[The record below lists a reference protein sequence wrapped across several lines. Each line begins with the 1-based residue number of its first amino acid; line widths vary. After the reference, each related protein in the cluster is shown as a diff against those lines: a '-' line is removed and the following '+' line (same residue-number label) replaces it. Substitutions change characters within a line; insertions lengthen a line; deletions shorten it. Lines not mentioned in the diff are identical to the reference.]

1 MKVQGLGYPVTPYC
15 CNTSTFK
22 GASGSQP
29 PLLQPQQSP
38 SLTTVQTFAS
48 QTIDPDSPEVEF
60 TRRGIFQV
68 KGTYKVS
75 STGSSREGV
84 TLLFF
89 LYNMQMFSSLV
100 WFLLISHQGMPKYS
114 SRPVQPYHNRRCP
127 PFCPNNCGNNCT
139 GHLKLKIKDFWSN
152 SHKHSHRH

>member
-1 MKVQGLGYPVTPYC
+1 MSKDLVTQHHPI
-15 CNTSTFK
+15 TVLPPTFK
-22 GASGSQP
+22 GASGSQS
-29 PLLQPQQSP
+29 LLLPPQQSP

-68 KGTYKVS
+68 KGAYKVS

-89 LYNMQMFSSLV
+89 VY
-100 WFLLISHQGMPKYS
+100 K
-114 SRPVQPYHNRRCP
+114 
-127 PFCPNNCGNNCT
+127 
-139 GHLKLKIKDFWSN
+139 
-152 SHKHSHRH
+152 